1 MVFTLRPS
9 AHLRRLAT
17 LAGVGTI
24 VHNSN
29 IARFV
34 QGGVVKT
41 FRYVTST
48 NPMARIRGLV
58 VPPLLVEM
66 IRDGRWQHPGDE
78 VLTRVVPFMSD
89 PLDFLTSLDAIRF
102 NSSLS
107 LGFSG
112 EPLRIHCRWFRSS
125 KLPWL
130 NMRRAFFIAINRNIG
145 DDVAIA
151 LDYRTNSLEPR
162 VVASEYTDAN
172 GYRWCAVADTFSA
185 FVESLAI

>member
-1 MVFTLRPS
+1 MIVTLTSS
-9 AHLRRLAT
+9 ASLWT
-17 LAGVGTI
+17 
-24 VHNSN
+24 
-29 IARFV
+29 
-34 QGGVVKT
+34 GVVKT
-41 FRYVTST
+41 YRYVTST

-58 VPPLLVEM
+58 VPSLLVDM
-66 IRDGRWQHPGDE
+66 IRDGRWQHPGDD
-78 VLTRVVPFMSD
+78 VLARAVPFMSD

-102 NSSLS
+102 NSGLS
-107 LGFSG
+107 HAFGG
-112 EPLRIHCRWFRSS
+112 EPLRIHYRWIRSS

-130 NMRRAFFIAINRNIG
+130 NIRRAFFIAINRNIG

-151 LDYRTNSLEPR
+151 LDYRTNRREPR